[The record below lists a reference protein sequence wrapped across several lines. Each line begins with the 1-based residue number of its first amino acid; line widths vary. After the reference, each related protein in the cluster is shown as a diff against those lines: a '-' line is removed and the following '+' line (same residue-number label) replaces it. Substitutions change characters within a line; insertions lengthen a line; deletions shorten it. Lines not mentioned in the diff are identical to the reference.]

1 MLLTTSEEYNAIA
14 RSIPERLER
23 LTREARESVHA
34 HKTVNTIL
42 LERRKQK
49 G

>member
-1 MLLTTSEEYNAIA
+1 MILTTCEKHNAIA

-23 LTREARESVHA
+23 LAREGAAVVHA
-34 HKTVNTIL
+34 HKTVNNIL
-42 LERRKQK
+42 LERRKSK